1 MTGRVLSFAPPASRD
16 GSYLALELLPG
27 RVQGALIDPGGRFR
41 ARREARFDPAAPRA
55 EILAEVD
62 RVATGLAR
70 TSRLGGC
77 VISAGGVL
85 DTAGGR
91 MVQVVDMPSLEGCA
105 IVAHLRALVDAP
117 TLLEHRARLQVQ
129 GDHYFGAGQGEETFA
144 SVATGDTLGVGI
156 LYQGMI
162 LAPDGGRSGA
172 HMTVASGQ
180 LDCSCGKQGCWRTIA
195 TTAWLRERA
204 EALGLPPLDLPAW
217 ERRAAQQ
224 TGLDQDPRA
233 DQDPRPDQDPGADQD
248 PRAAAV
254 VAEYARNIAVGLA
267 NIQQLCMPG
276 LFILHGEAAQASDGF
291 RATIL
296 ETLRDLSRTGS
307 ETEPRLVT
315 TSLGEDDSTLLGGVA
330 LLLHH
335 GLPSIG

>member
-1 MTGRVLSFAPPASRD
+1 MVVSRRGYCVRMSGRVLSFEPPASRN
-16 GSYLALELLPG
+16 GSFLALELLPG
-27 RVQGALIDPGGRFR
+27 RVQGALIDAAGRFR
-41 ARREARFDPAAPRA
+41 ARREARFDPSAPRS

-70 TSRLGGC
+70 SSRLGGC

-85 DTAGGR
+85 DTAHGT

-105 IVAHLRALVDAP
+105 IAEHLHAVVGAP

-144 SVATGDTLGVGI
+144 SVATGSTLGVGI

-180 LDCSCGKQGCWRTIA
+180 IACSCGKRGCWRTIA
-195 TTAWLRERA
+195 TSAWLREQGRA
-204 EALGLPPLDLPAW
+204 LEIPVHDLVGWEA
-217 ERRAAQQ
+217 RAAS
-224 TGLDQDPRA
+224 
-233 DQDPRPDQDPGADQD
+233 D

-296 ETLRDLSRTGS
+296 ETLQDLSRTGG

-330 LLLHH
+330 LLLHR
-335 GLPSIG
+335 GLTSIG